1 MNHPARPAMSRTFL
15 HGNCVFSTRRMEI
28 PPHRATADPTA
39 SQSAFTV
46 LRSSRENF
54 AVFETTRLA
63 CDCRITPS
71 VNIFRLL
78 ARSVEPVEVMSTMMS
93 AVPAAG
99 APSVAPRLS
108 TMR

>member
-1 MNHPARPAMSRTFL
+1 
-15 HGNCVFSTRRMEI
+15 MEI

-54 AVFETTRLA
+54 AVFETMRLA

-78 ARSVEPVEVMSTMMS
+78 ARSVEPVE
-93 AVPAAG
+93 AVSYTHLTLPTT
-99 APSVAPRLS
+99 PYV
-108 TMR
+108 